1 MASLTG
7 EQLEQAI
14 LLGFL
19 DSNNEVKYEAI
30 LAGLSL
36 ALTLLASR
44 LEIHSESQ
52 LVVGKIQGEYEAK
65 NERMARYLSKVQTSL
80 DKLNK
85 WAIKRIPRSKN
96 T

>member
-44 LEIHSESQ
+44 LEIHSES
-52 LVVGKIQGEYEAK
+52 
-65 NERMARYLSKVQTSL
+65 
-80 DKLNK
+80 
-85 WAIKRIPRSKN
+85 
-96 T
+96 